1 MIRVVV
7 VDDHILMRNGIRGF
21 LALTDDI
28 CVVGEAGDGE
38 AAIHVITET
47 QPDLVLLDV
56 QLPKLSGIQVIEFL
70 RGLGK
75 LPLTILLTTFDDDEA
90 LLQGIRAGARGFL
103 LKDVSLERLVGAIR
117 HVMNGDSYFRPTL
130 TEQAIGGIKHPPKD
144 CRSQA
149 LLNTLSR
156 RELEVLALMAG
167 GFSNLEIAGA
177 LGTSEGTVKNHVSN
191 ILSKL
196 GVRDRV
202 QAVIKGLEVGLLSS

>member
-21 LALTDDI
+21 LALTDDM

-38 AAIHVITET
+38 AAIRVITET

-56 QLPKLSGIQVIEFL
+56 QMPKLSGIKVMEHL
-70 RGLGK
+70 NGLGK
-75 LPLTILLTTFDDDEA
+75 LPLTILLTTFDDDES
-90 LLQGIRAGARGFL
+90 LLHGIRAGARGFL
-103 LKDVSLERLVGAIR
+103 LKDVSLERLVVAIR
-117 HVMNGDSYFRPTL
+117 HVTNGDSYFRPALTERVIDGAKHIPKDFQSLSLPITL
-130 TEQAIGGIKHPPKD
+130 T
-144 CRSQA
+144 
-149 LLNTLSR
+149 R
-156 RELEVLALMAG
+156 RELEVLALMACG
-167 GFSNLEIAGA
+167 YSNHEIADA